1 MQIQK
6 FYFELIEFFNQVNVS
21 SGNIDVSFIWIDIK
35 NIKYIFPTQIP
46 YFHYIYYNIYYKLW
60 IIKHRFISIIY

>member
-35 NIKYIFPTQIP
+35 NIKYIFPTQIS
-46 YFHYIYYNIYYKLW
+46 YFHYI
-60 IIKHRFISIIY
+60 IIYIINYE